1 MIDRIWNIAAAS
13 HVIGSA
19 DGPTSIVV
27 ISRWENGLAIGLTVA
42 AIVLLAAGAV
52 IYFKKRR

>member
-13 HVIGSA
+13 HVIGGA

-27 ISRWENGLAIGLTVA
+27 ISRWESPARIFQSPL
-42 AIVLLAAGAV
+42 
-52 IYFKKRR
+52 RQR